1 MSRQTL
7 DRFEGSLRIRRFRFI
22 LANWN
27 NSGRRTRA
35 WGLIENKRSGWWGGA
50 GFVSSFFPLS
60 ECPAIWVSC
69 SCWLRRI
76 GCKSAG
82 SLVAV
87 QVQDSVKQL
96 VIYCFCLFICRYS
109 NNSQQVKLSSMMW
122 KIWPCLPD
130 YGRRAAQFVDL
141 LGYFTIKCESN
152 TDEVLT
158 SVLWINLVLN
168 WSALGQ
174 ASPIQTLYWGEHTD
188 LFCRNVSYC
197 QLQSYSGLSSPGR
210 SYSTYLWNDF
220 WVQTVYN
227 L

>member
-1 MSRQTL
+1 MGINREQT
-7 DRFEGSLRIRRFRFI
+7 E
-22 LANWN
+22 AMV
-27 NSGRRTRA
+27 GRK
-35 WGLIENKRSGWWGGA
+35 GGGGWT
-50 GFVSSFFPLS
+50 GFVSSFSPLS
-60 ECPAIWVSC
+60 ECPALWVSC
-69 SCWLRRI
+69 SCSLRRI
-76 GCKSAG
+76 GFQFAG

-96 VIYCFCLFICRYS
+96 IIYCFCLFICRYS

-168 WSALGQ
+168 LSAWGQ
-174 ASPIQTLYWGEHTD
+174 ASPVQPLHCGEHSD
-188 LFCRNVSYC
+188 
-197 QLQSYSGLSSPGR
+197 
-210 SYSTYLWNDF
+210 
-220 WVQTVYN
+220 N

>member
-1 MSRQTL
+1 M
-7 DRFEGSLRIRRFRFI
+7 
-22 LANWN
+22 
-27 NSGRRTRA
+27 
-35 WGLIENKRSGWWGGA
+35 SGWWGGA

-60 ECPAIWVSC
+60 ECPAMWVSF

-76 GCKSAG
+76 DCKSAG
-82 SLVAV
+82 SHLAV

-96 VIYCFCLFICRYS
+96 IIYCFCLVICRYS

-158 SVLWINLVLN
+158 SVLWINLELN
-168 WSALGQ
+168 WSAWGQ
-174 ASPIQTLYWGEHTD
+174 PSPIKPLYCGENTDNLWWMTAAMFVETSVTVNNSPIQ
-188 LFCRNVSYC
+188 N
-197 QLQSYSGLSSPGR
+197 
-210 SYSTYLWNDF
+210 
-220 WVQTVYN
+220 
-227 L
+227 

>member
-1 MSRQTL
+1 MRGHG
-7 DRFEGSLRIRRFRFI
+7 DC
-22 LANWN
+22 
-27 NSGRRTRA
+27 
-35 WGLIENKRSGWWGGA
+35 
-50 GFVSSFFPLS
+50 PLS
-60 ECPAIWVSC
+60 ECPAMWVSC
-69 SCWLRRI
+69 SCSLKRI
-76 GCKSAG
+76 GCQSAF

-96 VIYCFCLFICRYS
+96 IIYCFCLFICRYS

-168 WSALGQ
+168 WSARGQ
-174 ASPIQTLYWGEHTD
+174 ASPIQPLYWGEHTD
-188 LFCRNVSYC
+188 NLQWMTTALFVETSVTVNN
-197 QLQSYSGLSSPGR
+197 SPIQNEVHPDNHTQP
-210 SYSTYLWNDF
+210 TY
-220 WVQTVYN
+220 
-227 L
+227 

>member
-1 MSRQTL
+1 MSCQNQG
-7 DRFEGSLRIRRFRFI
+7 RFRGSVWIRRFRFI

-27 NSGRRTRA
+27 TSGRRTRA
-35 WGLIENKRSGWWGGA
+35 WGLIEKKNERMVGRGGA
-50 GFVSSFFPLS
+50 GFVSSFSPLS
-60 ECPAIWVSC
+60 ECPAMWVSC
-69 SCWLRRI
+69 SCSVRRI
-76 GCKSAG
+76 GCQSAG

-96 VIYCFCLFICRYS
+96 IIYCFCLFICRYS

-158 SVLWINLVLN
+158 SVLWINFKLKCLGPSVSNTTFVLS
-168 WSALGQ
+168 W
-174 ASPIQTLYWGEHTD
+174 TYW
-188 LFCRNVSYC
+188 
-197 QLQSYSGLSSPGR
+197 
-210 SYSTYLWNDF
+210 
-220 WVQTVYN
+220 
-227 L
+227 